1 VNDQADP
8 NQTTLFGDTPGSL
21 GMNDHADPSLPYM
34 VSLSDLIEGKMV
46 CSSKQS
52 VISVALTGLGKE
64 EIVLKSTEDVTLA
77 YSGSIAKLPEK
88 AEKIL
93 KDICRDAD
101 IEAITITSTTR
112 TPEDQARIMYDNIVS
127 YGVSK
132 QKELYGPAG
141 DKIIDEYVAL
151 KKAGKSE
158 AEIKAGMKKKILEV
172 GPQKVSRH
180 CADSS
185 EKCVCDVAPSSIPAK
200 KKMKFETAVGKNK
213 SVLKFLRPPSDP
225 AYHIE
230 IKLK

>member
-1 VNDQADP
+1 MNDHADP
-8 NQTTLFGDTPGSL
+8 NITSRMGDTPGSL
-21 GMNDHADPSLPYM
+21 GVNDHADPSLPYT

-46 CSSKQS
+46 CSSKGS
-52 VISVALTGLGKE
+52 VLSVALPGLGKE
-64 EIVLKSTEDVTLA
+64 DLSARSTEDVTLA
-77 YSGSIAKLPEK
+77 YSGNIAKLPEK

-93 KDICRDAD
+93 KDVCKDAGL
-101 IEAITITSTTR
+101 EAITITSTTR
-112 TPEDQARIMYDNIVS
+112 TPADQARIMYDNIVS
-127 YGVSK
+127 YGVGK

-158 AEIKAGMKKKILEV
+158 AEIKEGMKKKILEV

-180 CADSS
+180 CAESS

-200 KKMKFETAVGKNK
+200 KKMKFETAVAKNK